1 MTESIAQP
9 GAPWRCML
17 EARPERNAAARA
29 AADGEAEVTIAIQ
42 TRPPRY
48 LSVPP
53 LSWIV
58 PVRKERKVTL
68 DKLGTEIWRLCDG
81 SMTIEGVVDS
91 FSRSHGLTF
100 HEARVAVTGY
110 VKGLIRHGVV
120 AIELNEDAWTG

>member
-1 MTESIAQP
+1 MTAP
-9 GAPWRCML
+9 GASWRRML
-17 EARPERNAAARA
+17 EARPVHNAAARA
-29 AADGEAEVTIAIQ
+29 ELDGDTGVIIAVE
-42 TRPPRY
+42 TRPPRC

-68 DKLGTEIWRLCDG
+68 DRLGAEVWRLCDG
-81 SMTIEGVVDS
+81 KMTVEGVVDS

-120 AIELNEDAWTG
+120 AIELNEDAWKA